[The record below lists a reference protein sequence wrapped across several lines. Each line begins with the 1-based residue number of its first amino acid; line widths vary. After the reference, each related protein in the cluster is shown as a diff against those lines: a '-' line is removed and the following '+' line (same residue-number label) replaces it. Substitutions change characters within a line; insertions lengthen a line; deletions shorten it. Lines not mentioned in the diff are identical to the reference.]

1 MSTLFIIGNGFDIA
15 HGLKTSYWYF
25 MEYLEKYAEDFYTEF
40 VSLYGYPPYGP
51 DRFNSKKDEREYY
64 KRRRESEYEAL
75 WKDLEHTLGI
85 ADEQNM
91 LDFSASTVE
100 SLDLESGPVG
110 IEDTLNYYWE
120 EQYGFM
126 TQLNDYLYRWARQI
140 RLFKATPQSD
150 RLLNNTNDC
159 FMTFNYTNTLERIYH
174 IPNVNVLH
182 IHGGLPPVCYT
193 KPIIGHGNKAVID
206 KYRQEAHK
214 ADEEFDEE
222 TFYETEKRLDLINH
236 LKSKY
241 GNTIADII
249 KYGEEK
255 EERINVLNDYDAY
268 LAGLQKNV
276 SEKEK
281 QLEQLSKKVSDIR
294 KKESKKLTESIKN
307 ALLDLNFLDVQFTM
321 EFAETDY
328 TANGIDDAQFLISTN
343 PGEPVKP
350 LGKVASGGEISRIML
365 ATS

>member
-1 MSTLFIIGNGFDIA
+1 MSTLYIMGNGFDIA

-174 IPNVNVLH
+174 IPNANVLH

-214 ADEEFDEE
+214 ADEEFDEG
-222 TFYETEKRLDLINH
+222 YKSICNAIAKMYKRTYKDTKYNLINLMLWINNHDDIDTVEIIGHSLAPVDLPYFEFLHDH
-236 LKSKY
+236 LPETVKWIVYYHDEAQCESLKQ
-241 GNTIADII
+241 A
-249 KYGEEK
+249 
-255 EERINVLNDYDAY
+255 VLNLGVDESLVELRPSDAFW
-268 LAGLQKNV
+268 N
-276 SEKEK
+276 
-281 QLEQLSKKVSDIR
+281 
-294 KKESKKLTESIKN
+294 
-307 ALLDLNFLDVQFTM
+307 
-321 EFAETDY
+321 
-328 TANGIDDAQFLISTN
+328 
-343 PGEPVKP
+343 
-350 LGKVASGGEISRIML
+350 
-365 ATS
+365 